1 MSGQILNQ
9 ERYFVQGKLGYNDK
23 DLSFEFKRKSGY
35 LGTSYR
41 FNILYKDIPLASDE
55 VNVLV
60 DEDDK
65 AKHLLSRELPIKQ
78 LQKINTT
85 PKITQDEALVIA
97 KETIGT
103 EKINMGKNYK
113 KELKPELIIYEK
125 YNELILAY
133 RIDAGFY
140 VCIVNAENG
149 EVITCYSNIEYSTG
163 EFTGQNGDIHQVF
176 YDDYEYENNYIK
188 NALWDKEKNIFVYNN
203 FDNLLT
209 IEDIQSDE
217 NKSAV
222 DGMANTYRAVEYFE
236 KHFNKKFNSTVVS
249 INVDTWK
256 DENDKVVTDNAGG
269 GYLDIEGEKVAFL
282 TFPFASDKK
291 TTI

>member
-1 MSGQILNQ
+1 MCGQILNQ

-55 VNVLV
+55 VNILV

-78 LQKINTT
+78 LQKINPT

-103 EKINMGKNYK
+103 EKINMGKNFK
-113 KELKPELIIYEK
+113 KELKPELRIYKK

-140 VCIVNAENG
+140 GCIVNAENG

-188 NALWDKEKNIFVYNN
+188 NVLWDK
-203 FDNLLT
+203 
-209 IEDIQSDE
+209 
-217 NKSAV
+217 
-222 DGMANTYRAVEYFE
+222 
-236 KHFNKKFNSTVVS
+236 KK
-249 INVDTWK
+249 
-256 DENDKVVTDNAGG
+256 
-269 GYLDIEGEKVAFL
+269 YLY
-282 TFPFASDKK
+282 T
-291 TTI
+291 